1 MLLSGVNNR
10 RRTAIFFGLGV
21 LLAGLAFFLLPREP
35 TYQAKSLN
43 EWLKEFD
50 RVPIERFQPPS
61 YDSAPSNAIA
71 GMSTE
76 LKVKYGPAPM
86 LPPTNAF
93 TKMPT
98 ELAAPTSF
106 NPYLS
111 MSKELHERY
120 ELDNPL
126 RLAPTLP
133 LQPDPNPFQLYPLQ
147 LQITSTTAVVKAV
160 RKMGPD
166 ALPKLLTMARAKD
179 SWFKQCLTTFSQK
192 YSPVEIYFTPAY
204 ERRSRAHR
212 ALFVL
217 GRSATPVIPSLTK
230 LLNPKT

>member
-1 MLLSGVNNR
+1 MTRRWRILMSGVNNR
-10 RRTAIFFGLGV
+10 RRIAIFFGLGV
-21 LLAGLAFFLLPREP
+21 LLAGLAILVLLPSEP
-35 TYQAKSLN
+35 TYEGKSLR
-43 EWLKEFD
+43 EWLKDFD
-50 RVPIERFQPPS
+50 RIPIDRYAPPII
-61 YDSAPSNAIA
+61 DRPASNAIA
-71 GMSTE
+71 GMSME
-76 LKVKYGPAPM
+76 LKVKYGLA
-86 LPPTNAF
+86 LTPPSTNALA
-93 TKMPT
+93 KMPS

-111 MSKELHERY
+111 MSKELRERY

-160 RKMGPD
+160 RQMGPA
-166 ALPKLLTMARAKD
+166 ALPMLLTMARAKD
-179 SWFKQCLTTFSQK
+179 SWFKQSLTTFSQK

-204 ERRSRAHR
+204 ERRSRAHT

-217 GRSATPVIPSLTK
+217 G
-230 LLNPKT
+230 